1 MEPHELMEQVM
12 AVVVIPIP
20 IKAEEVMAELR
31 EAEVGAELIRI
42 VMEAMVREAKFVSG
56 CGKYG

>member
-1 MEPHELMEQVM
+1 
-12 AVVVIPIP
+12 VVVIPIP